1 MNRIKINI
9 TVSSSTVFS
18 IDNNTKCF
26 FEKQIIMISDHVTL
40 KTGVMMLIIK
50 LCITGINYFLI

>member
-9 TVSSSTVFS
+9 TVSSETVFS
-18 IDNNTKCF
+18 IDNKKKKI
-26 FEKQIIMISDHVTL
+26 EQQIRMISDHVTL

-50 LCITGINYFLI
+50 LGITGINYILI